1 MNSSSEDLKK
11 KRFRKTAA
19 EINRHF
25 KCPIETCQK
34 AYGSE
39 GSLNQHIKLKH
50 ADYYVFFLFLYLFR
64 TFHR

>member
-1 MNSSSEDLKK
+1 MKR

-25 KCPIETCQK
+25 RCPIESCQK

-50 ADYYVFFLFLYLFR
+50 NDYYVKYYYFLLINKDFFFGLTIL
-64 TFHR
+64 

>member
-1 MNSSSEDLKK
+1 MNSSSDEMKR

-25 KCPIETCQK
+25 KCPIEVCQK

-50 ADYYVFFLFLYLFR
+50 NDYYVD
-64 TFHR
+64 